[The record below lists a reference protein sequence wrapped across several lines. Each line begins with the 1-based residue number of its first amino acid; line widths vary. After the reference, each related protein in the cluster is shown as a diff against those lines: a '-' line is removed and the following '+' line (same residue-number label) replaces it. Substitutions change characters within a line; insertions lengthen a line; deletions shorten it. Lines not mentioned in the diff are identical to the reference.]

1 MEPEQIDT
9 ANVKLPLVSVGVPT
23 YNRPEGLRRTLSC
36 LTAQTYPNLE
46 IIVGDNG
53 SAGDESERIARE
65 FADKDP
71 RIRYHRHA
79 QNMGP
84 GFNFKF
90 VLREA
95 KGDFFFWAADDDE
108 WHPEFVE
115 FCLANI
121 GDSGSVMTDYSVKFR
136 TSGRVT
142 NHRLPVLEGGK
153 GNPRDITAYLK
164 FPQPTMF
171 YGLHRREAILF
182 FLEDD
187 MFDWY
192 DCYFCLR
199 LISAHGFRTVNGP
212 RLYTAGV
219 DAENYVPKS
228 VNGRFNPLP
237 YFFKS
242 FRYIT
247 TRNAVYNLSVQAL
260 TVWHSFN
267 NFTLKRSTPVNS
279 AGR

>member
-1 MEPEQIDT
+1 MEPLQIDT
-9 ANVKLPLVSVGVPT
+9 ADAKLPLVSVGVPT

-53 SAGDESERIARE
+53 SAGDESQRIALE
-65 FADKDP
+65 FAQTDP

-79 QNMGP
+79 ANLGP

-95 KGDFFFWAADDDE
+95 AGDYFFWAADDDE
-108 WHPEFVE
+108 WDPRFVQ
-115 FCLANI
+115 FCVENI
-121 GDSGSVMTDYSVKFR
+121 GDNGSIMTDYMVKFR
-136 TSGRVT
+136 TSGRVV
-142 NHRLPVLEGGK
+142 NHPLPHLEGGK
-153 GNPRDITAYLK
+153 GNPADITSYLK
-164 FPQPTMF
+164 FSQPCMF

-182 FLEDD
+182 FLDD
-187 MFDWY
+187 AMFDWY

-199 LISAHGFRTVNGP
+199 LISAHGFKTVNGA

-219 DAENYVPKS
+219 DTEDYVPKP
-228 VNGRFNPLP
+228 VHRWFNPFP

-242 FRYIT
+242 IRYIT
-247 TRNAVYNLSVQAL
+247 SDNAVYNVSVLAF
-260 TVWHSFN
+260 TVWHSFYK
-267 NFTLKRSTPVNS
+267 FTLKRSELFS
-279 AGR
+279 

>member
-1 MEPEQIDT
+1 MEPLQIDT
-9 ANVKLPLVSVGVPT
+9 ADAKRPLVSVGVPT

-53 SAGDESERIARE
+53 SAGDESQRIALE
-65 FADKDP
+65 FAQRDP

-79 QNMGP
+79 ANLGP

-121 GDSGSVMTDYSVKFR
+121 GDSGSIMTDYTLKFR
-136 TSGRVT
+136 TSGLVS
-142 NHRLPVLEGGK
+142 NQKVPCLEGGK
-153 GNPRDITAYLK
+153 GNARDITAYLK
-164 FPQPTMF
+164 FPQPTMI
-171 YGLHRREAILF
+171 YGFHRREAVLF
-182 FLEDD
+182 FLDD
-187 MFDWY
+187 VMFDWY

-199 LISAHGFRTVNGP
+199 LISTHGFKTVNGP
-212 RLYTAGV
+212 CLYTIGV
-219 DAENYVPKS
+219 DTEKYVPKA
-228 VNGRFNPLP
+228 VNGRFNPFT
-237 YFFKS
+237 YFVRS
-242 FRYIT
+242 LRYIMN
-247 TRNAVYNLSVQAL
+247 RNAVYNLAVQIVTL
-260 TVWHSFN
+260 WHAFYR
-267 NFTLKRSTPVNS
+267 FTLQRSELF
-279 AGR
+279 R